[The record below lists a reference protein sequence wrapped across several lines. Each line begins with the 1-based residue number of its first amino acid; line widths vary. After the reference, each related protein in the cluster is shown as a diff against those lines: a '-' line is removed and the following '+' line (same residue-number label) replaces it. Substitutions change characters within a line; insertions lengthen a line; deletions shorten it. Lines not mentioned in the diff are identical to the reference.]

1 MIDGYSPVKGS
12 FRSTL
17 SLLFLPPSPLLQLL
31 AALSAYDE
39 DEDESDEDYTYVTF
53 ADSKLEV
60 DTLDEMSIAI
70 H

>member
-1 MIDGYSPVKGS
+1 MSPPIVAGG
-12 FRSTL
+12 T
-17 SLLFLPPSPLLQLL
+17 
-31 AALSAYDE
+31 LSAYDE

-60 DTLDEMSIAI
+60 DTLDEMSIAN